1 MRHVYHV
8 QKRVID
14 GWRSMLCC
22 AVAWV
27 VPSNAAVIVQ
37 LKIVEGDGAVFRTG
51 TRATRGLTVLVTDE
65 TGKPLE
71 HAAVSFRLPEEGPG
85 GVFSTGL
92 RTEVVTTAP
101 DGRATVWG
109 MQWNKTPGPVEI
121 RITAIKDQARA
132 GIISTQYLSDALAPK
147 AGGEGTFTASHKGH
161 TKWILIAVAV
171 GGGAG
176 AGFAFA
182 RSKGTTAGVASG
194 PVGVMIGNPSINVG
208 HP

>member
-1 MRHVYHV
+1 
-8 QKRVID
+8 
-14 GWRSMLCC
+14 
-22 AVAWV
+22 
-27 VPSNAAVIVQ
+27 
-37 LKIVEGDGAVFRTG
+37 
-51 TRATRGLTVLVTDE
+51 
-65 TGKPLE
+65 
-71 HAAVSFRLPEEGPG
+71 
-85 GVFSTGL
+85 
-92 RTEVVTTAP
+92 
-101 DGRATVWG
+101 